1 MLLWVVIIVKMYKRK
16 ITMVAMALMEEAMV
30 SCIMINHGMIVS
42 LLFTGLSIWNFLS
55 AVPILQYHMFINLA

>member
-1 MLLWVVIIVKMYKRK
+1 MLLWEVITVKMHRRK
-16 ITMVAMALMEEAMV
+16 TTIVVMALMEEAMA
-30 SCIMINHGMIVS
+30 SCIMINHGMILS